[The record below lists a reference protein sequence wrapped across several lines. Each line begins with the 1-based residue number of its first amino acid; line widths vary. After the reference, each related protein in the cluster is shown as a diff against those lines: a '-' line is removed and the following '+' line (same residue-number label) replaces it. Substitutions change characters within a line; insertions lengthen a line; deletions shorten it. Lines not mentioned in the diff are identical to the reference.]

1 MKYLLLLLA
10 VLFTGLAQA
19 QIQEKDLI
27 GEWKLI
33 SASMHGVILD
43 FETGTATEEPGTEGS
58 YTADDLKKIE
68 RGMQGPHPF
77 PIMVRFNQGST
88 VDVISKTTDPEKA
101 EVEMFAYT
109 LVQQDGKTCVV
120 TSDDKWEVR
129 LENGLMRFIFIT
141 PEDDSQIIM
150 DYKK

>member
-1 MKYLLLLLA
+1 MKKLYGLVALLLTIA
-10 VLFTGLAQA
+10 AHA
-19 QIQEKDLI
+19 QIQEKDLL
-27 GEWKLI
+27 GEWKLTT
-33 SASMHGVILD
+33 AQTHGVILN
-43 FETGTATEEPGTEGS
+43 FETGTATEEPGTEGT

-68 RGMQGPHPF
+68 RGIQGPHPF

>member
-1 MKYLLLLLA
+1 
-10 VLFTGLAQA
+10 
-19 QIQEKDLI
+19 
-27 GEWKLI
+27 
-33 SASMHGVILD
+33 
-43 FETGTATEEPGTEGS
+43 
-58 YTADDLKKIE
+58 
-68 RGMQGPHPF
+68 MQGPHPF